1 MTLDKDNIYS
11 GIEGKLR
18 TLNFSRILKSF
29 EDKVDFSTPNTR
41 SKSKKLVHSTIEK
54 SLAGLIGNIGIDNNW
69 LASVISPD
77 VVESL
82 GKLPTSSLKYLESDL
97 IIAITNYCI
106 NTLDSDAHY
115 SILPYQT
122 SINRFL
128 ILYLFLSNN
137 MADVRKRLS
146 TPYYTDE
153 FTNIVANNEMSKAN
167 KNIQSVAISDSDIKL
182 KYKEFLKELGVVNDK
197 NLKALNSL
205 LLKLLDSTYDDNRKR
220 FLKTIYSFENKGI
233 AFLTKGDMYFGQQT
247 YSIGVITGNYINTE
261 TEFKKETPYTSWI
274 LYSRLYMFS
283 FVTRKDGSIGFI
295 KDNIY
300 ISTYDLARNLS
311 DAEFIAKYGNIQKS
325 YEAYEN
331 EVSSL
336 IAKYISYY
344 NLGKPVDTRSYSKI
358 LNQMLSAKVL

>member
-1 MTLDKDNIYS
+1 
-11 GIEGKLR
+11 
-18 TLNFSRILKSF
+18 
-29 EDKVDFSTPNTR
+29 
-41 SKSKKLVHSTIEK
+41 
-54 SLAGLIGNIGIDNNW
+54 
-69 LASVISPD
+69 
-77 VVESL
+77 
-82 GKLPTSSLKYLESDL
+82 
-97 IIAITNYCI
+97 
-106 NTLDSDAHY
+106 
-115 SILPYQT
+115 
-122 SINRFL
+122 
-128 ILYLFLSNN
+128 
-137 MADVRKRLS
+137 
-146 TPYYTDE
+146 
-153 FTNIVANNEMSKAN
+153 
-167 KNIQSVAISDSDIKL
+167 
-182 KYKEFLKELGVVNDK
+182 
-197 NLKALNSL
+197 
-205 LLKLLDSTYDDNRKR
+205 
-220 FLKTIYSFENKGI
+220 
-233 AFLTKGDMYFGQQT
+233 MYFGQQT

>member
-182 KYKEFLKELGVVNDK
+182 KYKEFLRV
-197 NLKALNSL
+197 
-205 LLKLLDSTYDDNRKR
+205 R
-220 FLKTIYSFENKGI
+220 
-233 AFLTKGDMYFGQQT
+233 
-247 YSIGVITGNYINTE
+247 
-261 TEFKKETPYTSWI
+261 
-274 LYSRLYMFS
+274 
-283 FVTRKDGSIGFI
+283 GS
-295 KDNIY
+295 
-300 ISTYDLARNLS
+300 
-311 DAEFIAKYGNIQKS
+311 
-325 YEAYEN
+325 
-331 EVSSL
+331 
-336 IAKYISYY
+336 
-344 NLGKPVDTRSYSKI
+344 
-358 LNQMLSAKVL
+358 

>member
-1 MTLDKDNIYS
+1 MELDKDNIYS
-11 GIEGKLR
+11 GIVGRLR

-29 EDKVDFSTPNTR
+29 EGKVDFSTPNTR

-54 SLAGLIGNIGIDNNW
+54 SLVGLIDSIGIDSNW
-69 LASVISPD
+69 LASVISSD

-82 GKLPTSSLKYLESDL
+82 GKLPVSSLKYLESDL
-97 IIAITNYCI
+97 ITAITNYCI
-106 NTLDSDAHY
+106 NTLDSDASY

-122 SINRFL
+122 STTRFL
-128 ILYLFLSNN
+128 ILYLFLNNN
-137 MADVRKRLS
+137 MGDVRKRLS
-146 TPYYTDE
+146 TSYYTDE
-153 FTNIVANNEMSKAN
+153 FTNIVASNETSKAN
-167 KNIQSVAISDSDIKL
+167 KNIKSVATPDSDIKL
-182 KYKEFLKELGVVNDK
+182 KYNEFLKELGIVSDK

-205 LLKLLDSTYDDNRKR
+205 LLKLLDSTYDDNRKH
-220 FLKTIYSFENKGI
+220 FLKTVYSFENKGV
-233 AFLTKGDMYFGQQT
+233 AFITKGDMYFGQQT
-247 YSIGVITGNYINTE
+247 YSIGIITGGYANTE
-261 TEFKKETPYTSWI
+261 TKFKEETPYIDWV

-283 FVTRKDGSIGFI
+283 FVVRKEGSIGFI

-300 ISTYDLARNLS
+300 ISTYDLTRNLS